1 MKRKMKF
8 KVLVVILVIVVI
20 ILGVLFGMN
29 IMKSK
34 NDSGQASGNSLFDTF
49 VDKKEEEVPKSKYY
63 GTKRTLAVVIDN
75 VGNAVPQASLNE
87 AMIVYEA
94 IVEGSLTRF
103 LAVYKDPKV
112 ETIGPARSARP
123 YFIDYAME
131 NDSIFVHYGGSPKA
145 LDEVEKLSINNVN
158 GIYSPGKVFW
168 RTNKK
173 TAPHNAMVDVAE
185 VWKYAETKGYR
196 TTTSERNVLNYVTD
210 EVNIENGEVAST
222 VTIPYKSDNMVKF
235 KYNSETKL
243 YERYVNDKLQ
253 KDFLTGEP
261 LTTKNIIITLANNYT
276 TDEENGYGR
285 QAIENIGNI
294 DGYYI
299 TNGMATKIKCKKTS
313 RSTRTSYQDLEGNEI
328 EVNDGNTY
336 IQIVP
341 PSMKIAIE

>member
-1 MKRKMKF
+1 MKF
-8 KVLVVILVIVVI
+8 KVLVVILIMVVI

-29 IMKSK
+29 IMKTK
-34 NDSGQASGNSLFDTF
+34 NSSEQANGNSLLDVF
-49 VDKKEEEVPKSKYY
+49 VNKKEEVETPKSKYS
-63 GTKRTLAVVIDN
+63 GTKRTIAVVIDN
-75 VGNAVPQASLNE
+75 VGNAVPQASLNQ

-94 IVEGSLTRF
+94 LVEGGLTRF
-103 LAVYKDPKV
+103 LAIYKDPQV

-145 LDEVEKLSINNVN
+145 LDEVEQFNIDNVN
-158 GIYSPGKVFW
+158 GIQSPGKVFW

-185 VWKYAETKGYR
+185 VWKYAQSKGYR
-196 TTTSERNVLNYVTD
+196 TTTSDRNVLNYVTD
-210 EVNIENGEVAST
+210 EINLENGVSAST
-222 VTIPYKSDNMVKF
+222 VSVPYKSDNMVKF

-253 KDFLTGEP
+253 KDFLTGEA
-261 LTTKNIIITLANNYT
+261 LTTKNIIITYANNYT
-276 TDEENGYGR
+276 TDEENRYGR
-285 QAIENIGNI
+285 QAIENIGTL

-313 RSTRTSYQDLEGNEI
+313 RTTRTSYQDLEGNEI
-328 EVNDGNTY
+328 KVNDGNTY

-341 PSMKIAIE
+341 ISMNIGLE